1 MTIGIVI
8 TFIIII
14 ISLLYYFLKKSN
26 NKNKASEKL
35 SICSFTEEPLT
46 VINEDDQVT
55 CLLCLK
61 NKNFC
66 AGKMNGLISVYSH
79 EDFSRLV
86 LIEENYEPI
95 TSLSELRDNTILTS
109 SSDGTLRKIKLLIND
124 DENKKRKKKYI
135 VEFVFFTNQVFIVKG
150 IQLYNSDDIL
160 SSNINKELILWKL
173 ADKNELDLYKV
184 NKTLLNNEYVY
195 DILPINE
202 NLFMTSGDSLRCW
215 DVKKY
220 ESIKKLN
227 YNSRS
232 NSLYKLNED
241 LVGILLKKLTDI
253 LIFNT
258 KDLID
263 VKVFSLSNFMLTS
276 LKSLSNNTILVGIY
290 DDKKKES
297 YINQYELNIN
307 ELKKENEEKI
317 DYNNLKLLYIK
328 SEQVNYN
335 ENDPYFEEF
344 NWVRINVIEEVDDL
358 IVIGGGGEEKL
369 KKVGKLI
376 VFEKNEI

>member
-1 MTIGIVI
+1 
-8 TFIIII
+8 
-14 ISLLYYFLKKSN
+14 
-26 NKNKASEKL
+26 
-35 SICSFTEEPLT
+35 
-46 VINEDDQVT
+46 
-55 CLLCLK
+55 
-61 NKNFC
+61 
-66 AGKMNGLISVYSH
+66 MNGLISVYSH

-150 IQLYNSDDIL
+150 IQLHNSDDIL